1 VADRQRV
8 LIVDDTPENIQI
20 LMEALKADYRITAAT
35 NGPKAL
41 ELAAKEPHPDIV
53 LLDVM
58 MPEMDGYEVCER
70 LKADAATR
78 DIPVIF
84 VTAMTQAGDEARGLE
99 LGAVDYITK
108 PINPGLVRARVHN
121 QVELKLHRDRL
132 EELVEERTRELL
144 AATAEKQKFQT
155 QLELARDLQQAM
167 LPARRHAGP
176 GFEIAAMVEAAT
188 MVGGDLF
195 DYFPVGTSRL
205 VFLVGDVSGKGVPAA
220 LFMVRALTVIRTVA
234 APEVAPAEILAVAN
248 RELCRENDSFMFVT
262 ACCGILDLQTGEISL
277 ASAGHELPLRLSPG
291 GSAELIEVPGGP
303 ALGIDEESEYPETKI
318 RLGEEEV
325 LLLYTDGIT
334 DAENPE
340 REFFSEERLL
350 EVAPRLGGR
359 DAGAVA
365 DGLIDEIRE
374 FVRGAPQSD
383 DITVLALGRRAGD
396 TSEASA

>member
-1 VADRQRV
+1 MSERRRV

-20 LMEALKADYRITAAT
+20 LMEALKSEFRITAAT

-41 ELAAKEPHPDIV
+41 ELAAKEPKPDII

-70 LKADAATR
+70 LKADEGTR

-84 VTAMTQAGDEARGLE
+84 VTAMTQAGDEARGLD

-108 PINPGLVRARVHN
+108 PINPVLVRSRVHN

-132 EELVEERTRELL
+132 EDLVEERTRELPE
-144 AATAEKQKFQT
+144 ATAEKQKFQT

-167 LPARRHAGP
+167 LPARRYEGP
-176 GFEIAAMVEAAT
+176 GWEVAAMVEAAT

-195 DYFPVGTSRL
+195 DYFPVGGGRL

-220 LFMVRALTVIRTVA
+220 LFMVRALTVIRTIA
-234 APEVAPAEILAVAN
+234 APDVPPSEILRHAN
-248 RELCRENDSFMFVT
+248 VELCRENDTFMFVT
-262 ACCGILDLQTGEISL
+262 ACCGSLDLTTGKVSL
-277 ASAGHELPLRLSPG
+277 ASAGHEFPLRLGPG
-291 GSAELIEVPGGP
+291 ESCETIEVPGGP
-303 ALGIDEESEYPETKI
+303 ALGIDEESEYPETI
-318 RLGEEEV
+318 TRLDGDEV

-334 DAENPE
+334 DAENPS

-350 EVAPRLGGR
+350 EVAPGFGGR
-359 DAGAVA
+359 RAGDVA
-365 DGLIDEIRE
+365 DGLIET
-374 FVRGAPQSD
+374 VRSFAEGAPQSD
-383 DITVLALGRRAGD
+383 DITVLALGRRGGEVPA
-396 TSEASA
+396 